1 MDEGGE
7 PACWLDRVCPECGR
21 LRERSGP
28 GPCENCGA
36 NRGEN
41 GGANDGGAND
51 GAQKSGHDREGG
63 HDRSGPA
70 APTARQGWTPA
81 GLNRQG

>member
-21 LRERSGP
+21 LRERPGP

-36 NRGEN
+36 DGEADGESRG
-41 GGANDGGAND
+41 
-51 GAQKSGHDREGG
+51 
-63 HDRSGPA
+63 GPPDSA
-70 APTARQGWTPA
+70 EPPEA
-81 GLNRQG
+81 